1 MFGARH
7 EKKAVA
13 VGDSGGG
20 GDVTSRNIGDSLG
33 ALGAPRDKQDECCL
47 AAAWKRL
54 IKATRIWQ
62 RSRIFQGATISEH
75 VGCLC
80 ILDMTGISLF
90 YFPEVKN
97 KEKMFPSD
105 PPEFELTPLLTKHH
119 NQWAAFRVLP
129 HRLTLGDLIS

>member
-33 ALGAPRDKQDECCL
+33 APRDKQDTSV
-47 AAAWKRL
+47 AWLLLGWRRL

-62 RSRIFQGATISEH
+62 RSRILQGATISDH
-75 VGCLC
+75 VGCVC
-80 ILDMTGISLF
+80 ILERH
-90 YFPEVKN
+90 PEWCLWHK
-97 KEKMFPSD
+97 KKAIGPRPLAFIFSRAPSAN
-105 PPEFELTPLLTKHH
+105 LT
-119 NQWAAFRVLP
+119 
-129 HRLTLGDLIS
+129 